1 MKEYIFGFQVPMN
14 YFIVMNVLKSV
25 ADLFDNRLDLY
36 FREYALAT

>member
-1 MKEYIFGFQVPMN
+1 MN

-25 ADLFDNRLDLY
+25 ADLFDNRFDLY